1 MATNDERGIVTVL
14 GRNQVGILAGITA
27 VLAEANVNILDIRQT
42 VLQEFFNMIMI
53 IETGASRYSFFQ
65 LQQMLKI
72 RGNEL
77 GVQVTIQRAELFKYM
92 HRI

>member
-53 IETGASRYSFFQ
+53 IETGASGYSFFQ
-65 LQQMLKI
+65 LQQILKI